1 MIDQLAWVAIPL
13 PQGVQGVEALTF
25 SFRSSEGSRISAEAG
40 GSASNKRRAYGLS
53 SVYTA
58 DSI

>member
-13 PQGVQGVEALTF
+13 PQGIQGVEPLTF
-25 SFRSSEGSRISAEAG
+25 SFRSSEGIDSQPRLEAVQAENSVRAG
-40 GSASNKRRAYGLS
+40 CPG
-53 SVYTA
+53 VYTA